1 MNPQDRTDGAVAG
14 RQEGSYGQELG
25 LDPDAVGEQWS
36 EGGQDGYDLRWQIQG
51 GRSPRT
57 MARMSPSIVAND
69 PLDLPADLAKVEW
82 ELLAAKH
89 LGCADPT
96 PFGRPKPALTGSR
109 PRRTRRAGCA
119 GTGRTARRRRAG
131 CRGRPCGSAPRR
143 GPGRASQR

>member
-57 MARMSPSIVAND
+57 MARISPSIVAD
-69 PLDLPADLAKVEW
+69 DLLDLPADLAKVES
-82 ELLAAKH
+82 ERLVQMAADDTTVDTGGEFYPLL
-89 LGCADPT
+89 T
-96 PFGRPKPALTGSR
+96 RPVA
-109 PRRTRRAGCA
+109 
-119 GTGRTARRRRAG
+119 ARRI
-131 CRGRPCGSAPRR
+131 GSS
-143 GPGRASQR
+143 GSGTTASPPTTR

>member
-69 PLDLPADLAKVEW
+69 PLDRPADLAKVEMQRLAKLPARIASYFEHKYIEYAAVP
-82 ELLAAKH
+82 ELT
-89 LGCADPT
+89 PT
-96 PFGRPKPALTGSR
+96 
-109 PRRTRRAGCA
+109 
-119 GTGRTARRRRAG
+119 
-131 CRGRPCGSAPRR
+131 
-143 GPGRASQR
+143 